1 MKIINTPIKDIQ
13 TSASLERA
21 SKKFLKIFFLIFLS
35 AVIFKSSAQ
44 VVEWQRS
51 YTPPVNAS
59 DEDWFYDMKPSYNS
73 GVQDGYIACG
83 YAGSGIVTPI
93 EDDITSPKY
102 DELHTST
109 RKKGTSHH
117 LITKLDLNGNVVW
130 YVNNTSRGEF
140 LSKVIQ
146 TSDGNYVVTGTTFTV
161 GLEKYNP
168 VASNTAGVSYTS
180 TKAQKRGY
188 LAKYDQDGSL
198 LWEYTYGLVSGSSP
212 SLAADSSVQLWN
224 LIETE
229 DGGIMMVGF
238 GTNGHHYA
246 RYEYNSTVNHSADM
260 NSIAIFKTNAN
271 GILQWTKAIGGFR
284 DMKAYGIS
292 RLGSDY
298 IITGGT
304 LDENLGSY
312 PNTTGSD
319 YYSVSA
325 VYVVKFTGSSS
336 APSTPDDYY
345 INTSADGKS
354 EFSTDVTFDNAGDI
368 IVPAVVEATVGYHDA
383 HGIGKGKIYKLD
395 YSTLNIVST
404 YSLTGLTLCA
414 YDLKFGVCSTTDGG
428 FAVTTSNQIA
438 LSFRLALF
446 KYT

>member
-1 MKIINTPIKDIQ
+1 MKNFNSMLPKVQRTISQVIENK
-13 TSASLERA
+13 L
-21 SKKFLKIFFLIFLS
+21 LLNLFFLFLLICFVS
-35 AVIFKSSAQ
+35 KSSAQ

-83 YAGSGIVTPI
+83 YAGSGVVTPI
-93 EDDITSPKY
+93 EDDITSPQY

-146 TSDGNYVVTGTTFTV
+146 TSDGNYVVTGTTTTV

-188 LAKYDQDGSL
+188 LAKYDQNGSL
-198 LWEYTYGLVSGSSP
+198 LWEYTYGLVSSSLP
-212 SLAADSSVQLWN
+212 AEAAEHSVQLWN
-224 LIETE
+224 LLETE
-229 DGGIMMVGF
+229 DGGIMSVGY
-238 GTNGHHYA
+238 GIDGHTYPHYLENDDSS
-246 RYEYNSTVNHSADM
+246 YTSEM
-260 NSIAIFKTNAN
+260 NLIAIFKTNAN
-271 GILQWTKAIGGFR
+271 GILQWKKAIGGYT

-298 IITGGT
+298 IITGGA
-304 LDENLGSY
+304 LEENVGTHAF
-312 PNTTGSD
+312 TTGS
-319 YYSVSA
+319 
-325 VYVVKFTGSSS
+325 
-336 APSTPDDYY
+336 
-345 INTSADGKS
+345 
-354 EFSTDVTFDNAGDI
+354 
-368 IVPAVVEATVGYHDA
+368 
-383 HGIGKGKIYKLD
+383 
-395 YSTLNIVST
+395 TL
-404 YSLTGLTLCA
+404 
-414 YDLKFGVCSTTDGG
+414 
-428 FAVTTSNQIA
+428 
-438 LSFRLALF
+438 
-446 KYT
+446 